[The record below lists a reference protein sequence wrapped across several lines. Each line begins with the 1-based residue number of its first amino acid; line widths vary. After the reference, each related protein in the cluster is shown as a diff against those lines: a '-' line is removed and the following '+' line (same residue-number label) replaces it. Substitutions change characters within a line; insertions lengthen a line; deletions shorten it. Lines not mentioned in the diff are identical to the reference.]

1 MILRMSHPLSHPHPV
16 SRSPYPY
23 LLAVFCAV
31 FLISNITAQKGVELG
46 PLITDGAFFLFP
58 VSYVIGDVIAEV
70 YGFKA
75 ARRAVFTGFGVAVIA
90 VLSFYIAIWL
100 PAAEFYDM
108 QDTFSA
114 VLGLLPRIILAS
126 LTGYV
131 VGQLLNAWVLQKMKD
146 RFGTDRLWARLIG
159 STIVGEFAD
168 TLLFCSIA
176 AGVIGI
182 DSAGAFINYVIVG
195 FLWKTIME
203 VVLLPI
209 TYPTIA
215 AVRRAEERVSSTTA

>member
-1 MILRMSHPLSHPHPV
+1 MIKRMSPRV

-23 LLAVFCAV
+23 LLALFCAV
-31 FLISNITAQKGVELG
+31 FLISNITAQKGVALG

-58 VSYVIGDVIAEV
+58 ISYVIGDVIAEV

-75 ARRAVFTGFGVAVIA
+75 ARRAVFTGFGIAVVA

-108 QDTFSA
+108 DDTFAA
-114 VLGLLPRIILAS
+114 VLGLLPQIVAAS

-131 VGQLLNAWVLQKMKD
+131 VGQLLNAWVLQRMKD
-146 RFGTDRLWARLIG
+146 RLGAGHLWARLIG
-159 STIVGEFAD
+159 STVVGEFAD

-176 AGVIGI
+176 ASVIGI
-182 DSAGAFINYVIVG
+182 DSAGAFMNYVVVG
-195 FLWKTIME
+195 FVWKTAME
-203 VVLLPI
+203 VLLLPV

-215 AVRRAEERVSSTTA
+215 AVRLAEERAAA

>member
-1 MILRMSHPLSHPHPV
+1 MIKRMSPHV

-23 LLAVFCAV
+23 LLALFCAV
-31 FLISNITAQKGVELG
+31 FLISNITAQKGVALG

-58 VSYVIGDVIAEV
+58 ISYVIGDVIAEV
-70 YGFKA
+70 YGFRA
-75 ARRAVFTGFGVAVIA
+75 ARRAVFTGFAIAVIA

-100 PAAEFYDM
+100 PAADFYDM
-108 QDTFSA
+108 NDTFAA
-114 VLGLLPRIILAS
+114 VLGLLPRIVAAS

-146 RFGTDRLWARLIG
+146 RFGTQRLWARLIG

-176 AGVIGI
+176 ASVIGV
-182 DSAGAFINYVIVG
+182 DSAGAFVNYVAVG
-195 FLWKTIME
+195 FLWKTLME
-203 VVLLPI
+203 VLLLPV

-215 AVRRAEERVSSTTA
+215 AVRRAEASA

>member
-1 MILRMSHPLSHPHPV
+1 MIKRMSPRV
-16 SRSPYPY
+16 SRAPFPY
-23 LLAVFCAV
+23 LLALFCAV
-31 FLISNITAQKGVELG
+31 FLISNITAQKGVQLG

-58 VSYVIGDVIAEV
+58 ISYVIGDVIAEV

-75 ARRAVFTGFGVAVIA
+75 ARRAVFTGFGIAVVA

-100 PAAEFYDM
+100 PAADFYDM
-108 QDTFSA
+108 DETFAA
-114 VLGLLPRIILAS
+114 VLGLLPRIVVAS
-126 LTGYV
+126 LAGYV

-146 RFGTDRLWARLIG
+146 RFGTGNLWARLIG
-159 STIVGEFAD
+159 STVVGEFAD

-182 DSAGAFINYVIVG
+182 DSAGAFVNYVVVG
-195 FLWKTIME
+195 FVWKTVME
-203 VVLLPI
+203 VILLPI

-215 AVRRAEERVSSTTA
+215 AVRRAEERYVSDPA

>member
-1 MILRMSHPLSHPHPV
+1 MILRVNHPV
-16 SRSPYPY
+16 SRSPFPY
-23 LLAVFCAV
+23 LVAVFCAV

-58 VSYVIGDVIAEV
+58 ISYVIGDVIAEV

-75 ARRAVFTGFGVAVIA
+75 ARRAVFTGFGIAVLA

-108 QDTFSA
+108 QDTFAA
-114 VLGLLPRIILAS
+114 VLGLLPRIVVAS
-126 LTGYV
+126 LAGYV
-131 VGQLLNAWVLQKMKD
+131 VGQLLNAWTLQKMKD
-146 RFGTDRLWARLIG
+146 RFGHDNLWARLIG

-182 DSAGAFINYVIVG
+182 ATAGDFVNYVLVG
-195 FLWKTIME
+195 FIWKTVME
-203 VVLLPI
+203 IVLLPI

-215 AVRRAEERVSSTTA
+215 AVRRAEERVSAQTA

>member
-1 MILRMSHPLSHPHPV
+1 MILRMSPRV
-16 SRSPYPY
+16 TRSPFPY
-23 LLAVFCAV
+23 LVAVFCAV
-31 FLISNITAQKGVELG
+31 FLISNITAQKGVALG

-58 VSYVIGDVIAEV
+58 ISYVIGDVIAEV
-70 YGFKA
+70 YGYNA
-75 ARRAVFTGFGVAVIA
+75 AKRAVFTGFGIALLAVA
-90 VLSFYIAIWL
+90 SFYIAIAL
-100 PAAEFYDM
+100 PAADFYDM
-108 QDTFSA
+108 QDTFAA
-114 VLGLLPRIILAS
+114 VLGLLPRIVAAS
-126 LTGYV
+126 LAGYV
-131 VGQLLNAWVLQKMKD
+131 VGQLLNAWVLQRMKD
-146 RFGTDRLWARLIG
+146 RFGTGNLWARLIG

-195 FLWKTIME
+195 FLWKTVME
-203 VVLLPI
+203 IVLLPI

>member
-1 MILRMSHPLSHPHPV
+1 MIWRVTHPL

-58 VSYVIGDVIAEV
+58 ISYVIGDVIAEV
-70 YGFKA
+70 YGFKT
-75 ARRAVFTGFGVAVIA
+75 ARRAVFTGFGIAVVAV
-90 VLSFYIAIWL
+90 VSFYIAIWL
-100 PAAEFYDM
+100 PPAGFYDM
-108 QDTFSA
+108 QDTFAA
-114 VLGLLPRIILAS
+114 VLGLLPRVVVAS

-146 RFGTDRLWARLIG
+146 RFGRGHLWARLIG
-159 STIVGEFAD
+159 STVVGEFAD

-182 DSAGAFINYVIVG
+182 STAGEFVNYVAVG
-195 FLWKTIME
+195 FAWKTLME

-215 AVRRAEERVSSTTA
+215 WVRRQEEQAI

>member
-1 MILRMSHPLSHPHPV
+1 MIWRVTHPL

-58 VSYVIGDVIAEV
+58 ISYVIGDVIAEV
-70 YGFKA
+70 YGFKT
-75 ARRAVFTGFGVAVIA
+75 ARRAVFTGFGIAVVAV
-90 VLSFYIAIWL
+90 VSFYIAIWL
-100 PAAEFYDM
+100 PPAGFYDM
-108 QDTFSA
+108 QDTFAA
-114 VLGLLPRIILAS
+114 VLGLLPRVVVAS

-146 RFGTDRLWARLIG
+146 RFGRGNLWARLIG
-159 STIVGEFAD
+159 STVVGEFAD

-182 DSAGAFINYVIVG
+182 STAGEFVNYVAVG
-195 FLWKTIME
+195 FVWKTLME

-215 AVRRAEERVSSTTA
+215 WVRRQEEQVQQPHTLKH

>member
-1 MILRMSHPLSHPHPV
+1 MIWRVTHPP

-58 VSYVIGDVIAEV
+58 ISYVIGDVIAEV
-70 YGFKA
+70 YGFKT
-75 ARRAVFTGFGVAVIA
+75 ARRAVFTGFGIAVVAV
-90 VLSFYIAIWL
+90 VSFYIAIWL
-100 PAAEFYDM
+100 PPAGFYDM
-108 QDTFSA
+108 QDTFAA
-114 VLGLLPRIILAS
+114 VLGLLPRVVVAS

-146 RFGTDRLWARLIG
+146 RLGRGNLWARLIG
-159 STIVGEFAD
+159 STVVGEFAD

-182 DSAGAFINYVIVG
+182 STAGEFVNYVAVG
-195 FLWKTIME
+195 FAWKTLME

-215 AVRRAEERVSSTTA
+215 WVRRQEEQAI

>member
-1 MILRMSHPLSHPHPV
+1 MILPVTHPL

-58 VSYVIGDVIAEV
+58 ISYVIGDVIAEV
-70 YGFKA
+70 YGFKT
-75 ARRAVFTGFGVAVIA
+75 ARRAVFTGFGIAVVAV
-90 VLSFYIAIWL
+90 VSFYIAIWL
-100 PAAEFYDM
+100 PPAGFYDM
-108 QDTFSA
+108 QDTFAA
-114 VLGLLPRIILAS
+114 VLGLLPRVVVAS

-146 RFGTDRLWARLIG
+146 RFGHGNLWARLIG
-159 STIVGEFAD
+159 STVVGEFAD

-182 DSAGAFINYVIVG
+182 STAGEFVNYVAVG
-195 FLWKTIME
+195 FVWKTLME
-203 VVLLPI
+203 VVLLPL

-215 AVRRAEERVSSTTA
+215 WVRRQEEQAI

>member
-1 MILRMSHPLSHPHPV
+1 MIKRMSPQV

-23 LLAVFCAV
+23 LLALFCAV
-31 FLISNITAQKGVELG
+31 FLISNITAQKGVALG

-58 VSYVIGDVIAEV
+58 ISYVIGDVIAEV

-75 ARRAVFTGFGVAVIA
+75 ARRAVFTGFAIAVIA

-100 PAAEFYDM
+100 PAADFYDM
-108 QDTFSA
+108 NDTFAA
-114 VLGLLPRIILAS
+114 VLGLLPRIVAAS

-176 AGVIGI
+176 ASVIGI
-182 DSAGAFINYVIVG
+182 DSAGAFVNYVVVG
-195 FLWKTIME
+195 FVWKTAME
-203 VVLLPI
+203 VLLLPV

-215 AVRRAEERVSSTTA
+215 AVRRAEERAAA

>member
-1 MILRMSHPLSHPHPV
+1 MIKRMSPRV
-16 SRSPYPY
+16 SRSPFPY
-23 LLAVFCAV
+23 LLALFCAV
-31 FLISNITAQKGVELG
+31 FLISNIAAQKGVQLG

-58 VSYVIGDVIAEV
+58 ISYVIGDVIAEV

-75 ARRAVFTGFGVAVIA
+75 ARRAVFTGFGIAVVA

-100 PAAEFYDM
+100 PAADFYDM
-108 QDTFSA
+108 DETFAA
-114 VLGLLPRIILAS
+114 VLGLLPRIVVAS
-126 LTGYV
+126 LAGYV

-146 RFGTDRLWARLIG
+146 RFGTGNLWARLIG
-159 STIVGEFAD
+159 STVVGEFAD

-182 DSAGAFINYVIVG
+182 DSAGAFVNYVVVG
-195 FLWKTIME
+195 FVWKTVME
-203 VVLLPI
+203 VILLPI

-215 AVRRAEERVSSTTA
+215 AVRRAEERYVSDPA

>member
-1 MILRMSHPLSHPHPV
+1 MIKRMSPRV

-23 LLAVFCAV
+23 LLALFCAV
-31 FLISNITAQKGVELG
+31 FLISNITAQKGVALG

-58 VSYVIGDVIAEV
+58 ISYVIGDVIAEV

-75 ARRAVFTGFGVAVIA
+75 ARRAVFTGFGIAVVA

-108 QDTFSA
+108 DDTFAA
-114 VLGLLPRIILAS
+114 VLGLLPQIVAAS

-131 VGQLLNAWVLQKMKD
+131 VGQLLNAWVLQRMKD
-146 RFGTDRLWARLIG
+146 RFGAQRLWARLIG
-159 STIVGEFAD
+159 STVVGEFAD

-176 AGVIGI
+176 ASVIGI
-182 DSAGAFINYVIVG
+182 DSFGAFMNYVVVG
-195 FLWKTIME
+195 FVWKTAME
-203 VVLLPI
+203 VVLLPV

-215 AVRRAEERVSSTTA
+215 AVRRAEERAAA

>member
-1 MILRMSHPLSHPHPV
+1 MIKRMSPHV

-23 LLAVFCAV
+23 LLALFCAV
-31 FLISNITAQKGVELG
+31 FLISNITAQKGVALG

-58 VSYVIGDVIAEV
+58 ISYVIGDVIAEV
-70 YGFKA
+70 YGFRA
-75 ARRAVFTGFGVAVIA
+75 ARRAVFTGFAIAVIA

-100 PAAEFYDM
+100 PAADFYDM
-108 QDTFSA
+108 NDTFAA
-114 VLGLLPRIILAS
+114 VLGLLPRIVAAS

-146 RFGTDRLWARLIG
+146 RFGTQRLWARLIG

-176 AGVIGI
+176 AAVIGI
-182 DSAGAFINYVIVG
+182 DSAGTFVNYVMVG
-195 FLWKTIME
+195 FLWKTAME
-203 VVLLPI
+203 VLLLPV
-209 TYPTIA
+209 TYPTIS
-215 AVRRAEERVSSTTA
+215 AVRRAEASV

>member
-1 MILRMSHPLSHPHPV
+1 MIKRMSPRV

-23 LLAVFCAV
+23 LLALFCAV
-31 FLISNITAQKGVELG
+31 FLISNITAQKGVALG

-58 VSYVIGDVIAEV
+58 ISYVIGDVIAEV
-70 YGFKA
+70 YGFRA
-75 ARRAVFTGFGVAVIA
+75 ARRAVFTGFAIAVIA

-100 PAAEFYDM
+100 PPAGFYDM
-108 QDTFSA
+108 QDTFAS
-114 VLGLLPRIILAS
+114 VLGLLPRIVVAS
-126 LTGYV
+126 LAGYV
-131 VGQLLNAWVLQKMKD
+131 VGQLLNAWVLQKMKE

-159 STIVGEFAD
+159 STVVGEFAD

-176 AGVIGI
+176 AGVIGV
-182 DSAGAFINYVIVG
+182 DSAGAFINFVIVG
-195 FLWKTIME
+195 FVWKTLME

-215 AVRRAEERVSSTTA
+215 AVKRAEARSM

>member
-1 MILRMSHPLSHPHPV
+1 MIKRMSPSV

-23 LLAVFCAV
+23 LLALFCAV
-31 FLISNITAQKGVELG
+31 FLISNITAQKGVALG

-58 VSYVIGDVIAEV
+58 ISYVIGDVIAEV

-75 ARRAVFTGFGVAVIA
+75 ARQAVFTGFGIAVVA

-108 QDTFSA
+108 DDTFAA
-114 VLGLLPRIILAS
+114 VLGLLPQIVAAS

-131 VGQLLNAWVLQKMKD
+131 VGQLLNAWVLQRMKD
-146 RFGTDRLWARLIG
+146 RFGAGHLWARLIG
-159 STIVGEFAD
+159 STVVGEFAD

-176 AGVIGI
+176 ASVIGI
-182 DSAGAFINYVIVG
+182 DSAGAFMNYVVVG
-195 FLWKTIME
+195 FVWKTAME
-203 VVLLPI
+203 VLLLPV

-215 AVRRAEERVSSTTA
+215 AVRRAEERAAA

>member
-1 MILRMSHPLSHPHPV
+1 MIWRVTHPL

-58 VSYVIGDVIAEV
+58 ISYVIGDVIAEV
-70 YGFKA
+70 YGFKT
-75 ARRAVFTGFGVAVIA
+75 ARRAVFTGFGIAVVAV
-90 VLSFYIAIWL
+90 VSFYIAIWL
-100 PAAEFYDM
+100 PPAGFYDM
-108 QDTFSA
+108 QDTFAA
-114 VLGLLPRIILAS
+114 VLGLLPRVVVAS

-146 RFGTDRLWARLIG
+146 RFGRGNLWARLIG
-159 STIVGEFAD
+159 STVAGEFAD

-182 DSAGAFINYVIVG
+182 STAGEFVNYVAVG
-195 FLWKTIME
+195 FAWKTLME

-215 AVRRAEERVSSTTA
+215 WVRRQEEQVI

>member
-1 MILRMSHPLSHPHPV
+1 MIKRMSPRV

-23 LLAVFCAV
+23 LLALFCAV
-31 FLISNITAQKGVELG
+31 FLISNITAQKGVALG

-58 VSYVIGDVIAEV
+58 ISYVIGDVIAEV
-70 YGFKA
+70 YGFRA
-75 ARRAVFTGFGVAVIA
+75 ARRAVFTGFAIAVIA

-100 PAAEFYDM
+100 PAADFYDM
-108 QDTFSA
+108 NDTFAA
-114 VLGLLPRIILAS
+114 VLGLLPRIVAAS

-131 VGQLLNAWVLQKMKD
+131 VGQLLNAWVLQRMKD
-146 RFGTDRLWARLIG
+146 RFGAGHLWARLIG

-176 AGVIGI
+176 ASVIGI
-182 DSAGAFINYVIVG
+182 DSAGAFMNYVAVG
-195 FLWKTIME
+195 FLWKTLME
-203 VVLLPI
+203 VLLLPV

-215 AVRRAEERVSSTTA
+215 AVRRAEASV

>member
-1 MILRMSHPLSHPHPV
+1 MIKRMSPRV
-16 SRSPYPY
+16 SRSPFPY
-23 LLAVFCAV
+23 LLALFCAV
-31 FLISNITAQKGVELG
+31 FLISNITAQKGVQLG

-58 VSYVIGDVIAEV
+58 ISYVIGDVIAEV

-75 ARRAVFTGFGVAVIA
+75 ARRAVFTGFGIAVVA

-100 PAAEFYDM
+100 PAADFYDM
-108 QDTFSA
+108 DETFAA
-114 VLGLLPRIILAS
+114 VLGLLPRMVVAS
-126 LTGYV
+126 LAGYV

-146 RFGTDRLWARLIG
+146 RFGTGNLWARLIG
-159 STIVGEFAD
+159 STVVGEFAD

-182 DSAGAFINYVIVG
+182 DSAGAFVNYVAVG
-195 FLWKTIME
+195 FVWKTVME
-203 VVLLPI
+203 VILLPI

-215 AVRRAEERVSSTTA
+215 AVLRAEERYVSDPA

>member
-1 MILRMSHPLSHPHPV
+1 MINRMSPRV
-16 SRSPYPY
+16 SRSPFPY

-31 FLISNITAQKGVELG
+31 FLISNITAQKGVQLG

-58 VSYVIGDVIAEV
+58 ISYVIGDVIAEV

-75 ARRAVFTGFGVAVIA
+75 ARRAVFTGFGIAVLA

-100 PAAEFYDM
+100 PAADFYDM
-108 QDTFSA
+108 DETFSA
-114 VLGLLPRIILAS
+114 VLGLLPRIVVAS
-126 LTGYV
+126 LAGYV

-146 RFGTDRLWARLIG
+146 RFGTDNLWARLIG

-176 AGVIGI
+176 ASVIGI
-182 DSAGAFINYVIVG
+182 DSFGAFANYVVVG
-195 FLWKTIME
+195 FVWKTVME
-203 VVLLPI
+203 IILLPV

-215 AVRRAEERVSSTTA
+215 AVRRAEERVNVEAA

>member
-1 MILRMSHPLSHPHPV
+1 MILRMSPRV

-31 FLISNITAQKGVELG
+31 FLISNITAQKGVVIG
-46 PLITDGAFFLFP
+46 PLVTDGAFFLFP
-58 VSYVIGDVIAEV
+58 ISYVIGDVIAEV

-75 ARRAVFTGFGVAVIA
+75 ARRAVFTGFFIA
-90 VLSFYIAIWL
+90 VLAVVTFYIAIWL
-100 PAAEFYDM
+100 PAADFYDM
-108 QDTFSA
+108 QDAFAA
-114 VLGLLPRIILAS
+114 VLGLLPRIVAAS
-126 LTGYV
+126 LAGYV

-168 TLLFCSIA
+168 TLLFCTIA
-176 AGVIGI
+176 ASVIGV
-182 DSAGAFINYVIVG
+182 DSASTFINYVVVG
-195 FLWKTIME
+195 FLWKTLME

-215 AVRRAEERVSSTTA
+215 AVRRAEQRIADESA

>member
-1 MILRMSHPLSHPHPV
+1 MIKRMSPHV

-23 LLAVFCAV
+23 LLALFCAV
-31 FLISNITAQKGVELG
+31 FLISNITAQKGVALG

-58 VSYVIGDVIAEV
+58 ISYVIGDVIAEV
-70 YGFKA
+70 YGFRA
-75 ARRAVFTGFGVAVIA
+75 ARRAVFTGFAIAVIA

-100 PAAEFYDM
+100 PAADFYDM
-108 QDTFSA
+108 NDTFAA
-114 VLGLLPRIILAS
+114 VLGLLPRIVAAS

-131 VGQLLNAWVLQKMKD
+131 VGQLLNAWVLQRMKD
-146 RFGTDRLWARLIG
+146 RFGAGHLWARLIG

-176 AGVIGI
+176 ASVIGI
-182 DSAGAFINYVIVG
+182 DSAGAFMNYVAVG
-195 FLWKTIME
+195 FLWKTLME
-203 VVLLPI
+203 VLLLPV

-215 AVRRAEERVSSTTA
+215 AVRRAEASV

>member
-1 MILRMSHPLSHPHPV
+1 MIKRMSPHV

-23 LLAVFCAV
+23 LLALFCAV
-31 FLISNITAQKGVELG
+31 FLISNITAQKGVALG

-58 VSYVIGDVIAEV
+58 ISYVIGDVIAEV
-70 YGFKA
+70 YGFRA
-75 ARRAVFTGFGVAVIA
+75 ARRAVFTGFAIAVIA

-100 PAAEFYDM
+100 PAADFYDM
-108 QDTFSA
+108 NDTFAA
-114 VLGLLPRIILAS
+114 VLGLLPRIVVAS

-176 AGVIGI
+176 ASVIGV
-182 DSAGAFINYVIVG
+182 DSAGAFVNYVAVG
-195 FLWKTIME
+195 FLWKTLME
-203 VVLLPI
+203 VLLLPV

-215 AVRRAEERVSSTTA
+215 AVRRAEASA

>member
-1 MILRMSHPLSHPHPV
+1 MIKRMSPHV

-23 LLAVFCAV
+23 LLALFCAV
-31 FLISNITAQKGVELG
+31 FLISNITAQKGVALG

-58 VSYVIGDVIAEV
+58 ISYVIGDVIAEV
-70 YGFKA
+70 YGFRA
-75 ARRAVFTGFGVAVIA
+75 ARRAVFTGFAIAVIA

-100 PAAEFYDM
+100 PAADFYDM
-108 QDTFSA
+108 NDTFAA
-114 VLGLLPRIILAS
+114 VLGLLPRIVAAS

-176 AGVIGI
+176 ASVIGI
-182 DSAGAFINYVIVG
+182 DSAGAFANYVVVG
-195 FLWKTIME
+195 FLWKTAME
-203 VVLLPI
+203 VLLLPV

-215 AVRRAEERVSSTTA
+215 AVRRAEASV